1 MCFTYGQWL
10 HIKTTS
16 SAGAPLKSASE
27 TFLPVVSGRLKSG
40 AGVPSSSMVE
50 ETAVIR
56 LTSQSVSF
64 NQRFY

>member
-10 HIKTTS
+10 HINTTS

-27 TFLPVVSGRLKSG
+27 TFLPLVSGRLKSG

-50 ETAVIR
+50 ETAVMR
-56 LTSQSVSF
+56 LTSLIVNWQR
-64 NQRFY
+64 RFY